1 MSCGIYS
8 ITNKKTGQ
16 IYIGQSINIEKRWKQ
31 HIRGHHLETYI
42 DNALQKYG
50 KEAFNFNI
58 IEVFDNNIPFLKD
71 ILNDS
76 EQYYI
81 AAYNT
86 YKNPQHYN
94 LTCGGEN
101 WFLGKKHSEATRKK
115 MSQNMVGNKN
125 HMFGKKISDEVKEK
139 ISKSNTKHYPRIVK
153 NGKINNQQ
161 RYSLKIG
168 KKIIY
173 SSTSKDAIF
182 QYILKHLNK
191 REQELFKEHLNKID
205 NKIFEEYNE

>member
-1 MSCGIYS
+1 M
-8 ITNKKTGQ
+8 
-16 IYIGQSINIEKRWKQ
+16 YIGQSINIEKRWEQ

-50 KEAFNFNI
+50 KEAFDFTWQWKT
-58 IEVFDNNIPFLKD
+58 ERELYLLQQKLTAFLMESIQLKFT
-71 ILNDS
+71 
-76 EQYYI
+76 
-81 AAYNT
+81 YNT

-182 QYILKHLNK
+182 QYILKYLNK